1 MQALRAGGA
10 QGIVPPMRALC
21 LAALLLAGCAS
32 APPNTVGG
40 APRIPRAH
48 GVRIT
53 DADRADPV
61 GALRRAGAADA
72 MTPEGAHTLFGTA
85 DVERA
90 DGAGAILT
98 YRMRTCA
105 LVLVFAADPAG
116 DLRLG
121 AMEATARDQRAP
133 RPALEQCVSEALA
146 RRVAS

>member
-1 MQALRAGGA
+1 
-10 QGIVPPMRALC
+10 
-21 LAALLLAGCAS
+21 
-32 APPNTVGG
+32 
-40 APRIPRAH
+40 
-48 GVRIT
+48 
-53 DADRADPV
+53 
-61 GALRRAGAADA
+61 
-72 MTPEGAHTLFGTA
+72 MTPEGAHALFGTA

-121 AMEATARDQRAP
+121 ATEAAARDQRAP